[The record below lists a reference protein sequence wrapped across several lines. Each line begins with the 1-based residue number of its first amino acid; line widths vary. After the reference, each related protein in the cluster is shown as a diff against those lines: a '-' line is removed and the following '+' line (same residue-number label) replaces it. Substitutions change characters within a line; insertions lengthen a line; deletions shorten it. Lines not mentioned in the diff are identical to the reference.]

1 MVAPPSEAPQ
11 LGMGCGAL
19 IRQGSE
25 TNPSQREGN
34 GRGKNESVSE
44 GSRERLGSRAD
55 SFKNK
60 HKNEVEKKYM
70 DLKKTEVE
78 NGMGLLG

>member
-1 MVAPPSEAPQ
+1 
-11 LGMGCGAL
+11 MGCGAL

-34 GRGKNESVSE
+34 GRGKNKSVSE
-44 GSRERLGSRAD
+44 GSRERLRSRAD